1 MQAFISFFF
10 PCARVKRGHGHR
22 RSKRRPWLV
31 LGIRMATFHSAMLYE
46 ESLRKIDAK
55 DLEPFWKGSVHEFN
69 LLKALMTLEQ
79 VNSSKKRSMVIESIN
94 WSGVFKLSLYPN
106 WSSDEHAVY
115 LRRLLK

>member
-1 MQAFISFFF
+1 MQAFLSFFF
-10 PCARVKRGHGHR
+10 PSARVKRGHGHR
-22 RSKRRPWLV
+22 RSKRRLWLV
-31 LGIRMATFHSAMLYE
+31 LGIRMTTFHSAMLYE

-106 WSSDEHAVY
+106 
-115 LRRLLK
+115 

>member
-1 MQAFISFFF
+1 
-10 PCARVKRGHGHR
+10 
-22 RSKRRPWLV
+22 
-31 LGIRMATFHSAMLYE
+31 MATFHSAMLYE
-46 ESLRKIDAK
+46 ESLRNIDAK

-79 VNSSKKRSMVIESIN
+79 VNSSMVIESIN

-115 LRRLLK
+115 LRR